1 MVIDVVDN
9 RGVTSMAGELKA
21 GLKEFNV
28 ARMATAS
35 LTRGG
40 LADLE
45 SALACGRKSL
55 RIKLLVGLYN
65 GHTEAAALRRLLAL
79 QKSAGESLE
88 VKIAQNPRFH
98 WKVYMFSGQRR
109 LVAYVGSSNLTG
121 DGLGMEGEFNLC
133 LSGTNRDRCL
143 IHITD
148 TFGKSWSKDAVPLDQ
163 MITDKFAP
171 VSERSRDIT
180 KGIDP
185 QIRRILRHVR
195 RTTRSGRR
203 KVPGEK
209 VSCYTFFDEFAVA
222 STRRE
227 VGHKTGWDSKGWDW
241 MVFGTKSERD
251 RVLKAGTFYLGVI
264 HRDGGNLSLN
274 DVRDDDEFRTVD
286 GRYFMAY
293 QKRKGS
299 IAKRL
304 NSKTLKVLREARL
317 IRRKGDLRR
326 NRTLG
331 IQNRSLLNKLLKR

>member
-1 MVIDVVDN
+1 MNGIKQFG
-9 RGVTSMAGELKA
+9 RLTI
-21 GLKEFNV
+21 FV
-28 ARMATAS
+28 ADP
-35 LTRGG
+35 L
-40 LADLE
+40 
-45 SALACGRKSL
+45 
-55 RIKLLVGLYN
+55 
-65 GHTEAAALRRLLAL
+65 
-79 QKSAGESLE
+79 
-88 VKIAQNPRFH
+88 
-98 WKVYMFSGQRR
+98 GQRR

-203 KVPGEK
+203 KVPGQK

-251 RVLKAGTFYLGVI
+251 RVLNAGSFYLAEI
-264 HRDGGNLSLN
+264 HRTGGILSLN

-286 GRYFMAY
+286 GRFFVAFR
-293 QKRKGS
+293 KRKGS
-299 IAKRL
+299 IAKSL
-304 NSKTLKVLREARL
+304 KAKTLRVLRDAGFIL
-317 IRRKGDLRR
+317 KKDDLRR
-326 NRTLG
+326 NRTMG
-331 IQNRSLLNKLLKR
+331 MQNRTLINKLLKA